1 MASTQVDL
9 AARRG
14 LLAIRGSLLETDG
27 TPRYSVTNGSAFSL
41 CPQRITSTVET
52 EAGQTET
59 IRCGSGTVYA
69 TVSTDDSVT
78 ALNMTL
84 ELTSADTELAILFA
98 GAIPYFN
105 DADSIIIG
113 LEDPGNITRPKIE
126 LHAWQEARVGSA
138 QAASPY
144 GYFHWLFPLT
154 TWRLEPVSIEEGFD
168 TFVLQGKGE
177 ANPSLYPGTWQDI
190 PDEYNGAGLQAWWRA
205 NDLPDA
211 DDAEYDN
218 GNVDG
223 GFIDTP
229 AAGS

>member
-14 LLAIRGSLLETDG
+14 LSAIRGSLLEADG
-27 TPRYSVTNGSAFSL
+27 TPRYSLTDGSAFSL

-52 EAGQTET
+52 EAGTTET
-59 IRCGSGTVYA
+59 IRCGNGSVYA

-84 ELTSADTELAILFA
+84 ELTSADIELSILFA

-105 DADSIIIG
+105 DADTVIIG

-126 LHAWQEARVGSA
+126 FHAWQQARVSTGQS
-138 QAASPY
+138 ASPY

-154 TWRLEPVSIEEGFD
+154 TWRLDPVSIEEGFD
-168 TFVLQGKGE
+168 TMVLVGKGE
-177 ANPSLYPGTWQDI
+177 SNASLYPGVWQDI
-190 PDEYNGAGLQAWWRA
+190 PDEYNGAGLQSWWRA
-205 NDLPDA
+205 NDVPDA
-211 DDAEYDN
+211 DAVAYDN

-223 GFIDTP
+223 GFINSP
-229 AAGS
+229 ASGS